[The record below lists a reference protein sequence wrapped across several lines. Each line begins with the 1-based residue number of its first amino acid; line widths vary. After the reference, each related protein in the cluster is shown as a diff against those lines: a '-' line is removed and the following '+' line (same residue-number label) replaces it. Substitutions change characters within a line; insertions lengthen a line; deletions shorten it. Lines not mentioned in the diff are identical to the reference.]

1 MNFFGSWLRNRI
13 GVILNF
19 LLFAVLYF
27 CVFALY
33 RLPLTAVLYPTMLC
47 ALLGGILLAVDYAK
61 SYRKHQILTA
71 LAAHSAELLTALPPV
86 QSVEDDDYH
95 QLIAA
100 LLEQQRI
107 AVEQSDAKYRN
118 MTDYYTVWAHQIKTP
133 IAAMRLALRDED
145 SALSRRLSS
154 DLFRIEQY
162 VGMVLTFLRLD
173 ADSTDYVFR
182 SVALDDVIRASVRK
196 FAPEFISRRIR
207 LEFEPCGAELVTDE
221 KWLSFVIGQL
231 LSNALK
237 YTKEGGCVQI
247 RVDEPLT
254 LRIRDTGIGIA
265 PADLPRIFEK
275 GYTGFNGRSGD
286 AADRPSSG
294 IGLYLCRRVCRNLGA
309 VISAE
314 SEVGVGTTV
323 SVALENRRER
333 VE

>member
-1 MNFFGSWLRNRI
+1 MNFFTYLRSRAVFI
-13 GVILNF
+13 G
-19 LLFAVLYF
+19 AF
-27 CVFALY
+27 CVFCAVFSASFLLY
-33 RLPLTAVLYPTMLC
+33 HLPFGAVGYPAAVCAVLG
-47 ALLGGILLAVDYAK
+47 LLLLLFDFLRCKKRCEAVRELA
-61 SYRKHQILTA
+61 RLT
-71 LAAHSAELLTALPPV
+71 SE
-86 QSVEDDDYH
+86 Q
-95 QLIAA
+95 IAA
-100 LLEQQRI
+100 LPRPADDTEAAYCDLVRALLDEIEEVRT
-107 AVEQSDAKYRN
+107 ADSAKYN
-118 MTDYYTVWAHQIKTP
+118 DMIDYYSVWAHQIKTP

>member
-13 GVILNF
+13 GVILTF

-71 LAAHSAELLTALPPV
+71 LAAQSAELLTALPPV

-133 IAAMRLALRDED
+133 IAAMRLNLQSQD
-145 SALSRRLSS
+145 SPAARQLQN
-154 DLFRIEQY
+154 DLNRIEQY
-162 VGMVLTFLRLD
+162 ANMVLTFLRLESK
-173 ADSTDYVFR
+173 STDYLVR
-182 SVALDDVIRASVRK
+182 EYDLDRIVRDAVK
-196 FAPEFISRRIR
+196 HFAGEFITRKLR
-207 LEFEPCGAELVTDE
+207 LDYHELNTRVVTDE
-221 KWLSFVIGQL
+221 KWLSFVVEQV

-237 YTKEGGCVQI
+237 YTPAGTISIYMDQQ
-247 RVDEPLT
+247 T
-254 LRIRDTGIGIA
+254 LCIRDTGIGIA
-265 PADLPRIFEK
+265 ESDLPRIFEN
-275 GYTGFNGRSGD
+275 GYTGFNGRTD
-286 AADRPSSG
+286 KRASG
-294 IGLYLCRRVCRNLGA
+294 IGLYLCKRICDNLGHS
-309 VISAE
+309 ICAE
-314 SEVGVGTTV
+314 SFPGEETIIRIV
-323 SVALENRRER
+323 LERPKIEIS
-333 VE
+333 